1 MRKIFIYFYF
11 FRRGAVR
18 SKEVLKVKVEVTDVN
33 DNSPSFDKHI
43 YQGSI
48 SESAQPGTNVAL
60 DHDIKVTDPDME
72 DQERLQ
78 LLGKV
83 CSIIFAKKISYLQGI
98 PYGLGIQIR
107 NMKIVFNFY
116 CTWRWVMF
124 EKLMMTKRG
133 TT

>member
-1 MRKIFIYFYF
+1 MEILHLLPMLFILLFFLF

-48 SESAQPGTNVAL
+48 SESAQPGTNVVL
-60 DHDIKVTDPDME
+60 DHEIKVTDPDLE
-72 DQERLQ
+72 DQAHLQ

-83 CSIIFAKKISYLQGI
+83 
-98 PYGLGIQIR
+98 
-107 NMKIVFNFY
+107 
-116 CTWRWVMF
+116 
-124 EKLMMTKRG
+124 
-133 TT
+133 

>member
-1 MRKIFIYFYF
+1 MIYYLCYSYFYF

-60 DHDIKVTDPDME
+60 DHEIKVTDPDLE
-72 DQERLQ
+72 DQARLQ

-83 CSIIFAKKISYLQGI
+83 LFS
-98 PYGLGIQIR
+98 R
-107 NMKIVFNFY
+107 NFSF
-116 CTWRWVMF
+116 F
-124 EKLMMTKRG
+124 
-133 TT
+133 